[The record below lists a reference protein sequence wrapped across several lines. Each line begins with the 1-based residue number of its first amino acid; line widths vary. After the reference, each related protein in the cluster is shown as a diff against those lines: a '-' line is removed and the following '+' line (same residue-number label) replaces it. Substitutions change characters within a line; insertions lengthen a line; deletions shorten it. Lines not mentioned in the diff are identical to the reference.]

1 MKGILPLH
9 LKVCLNLLDGAFGK
23 VLQPSEVNP
32 IVLNSS
38 FILLPHNTPFLFV
51 NHKSVLCDY
60 ESFSSF

>member
-38 FILLPHNTPFLFV
+38 FKKKKKGKRIQFYGVSLSCL
-51 NHKSVLCDY
+51 
-60 ESFSSF
+60 

>member
-32 IVLNSS
+32 IVLKSS
-38 FILLPHNTPFLFV
+38 F
-51 NHKSVLCDY
+51 KKKKKEK
-60 ESFSSF
+60 ESSSMGFH